1 MSICSNTLVCATTLC
16 ALLFTACGI
25 DERVAEEEDTARTSN
40 SACAEQVRRLFERAD
55 AIADTAA
62 RIAVLEEG
70 LAAMPREGGAHCERE
85 LLVELAEL
93 HAGTGRTERLISVC
107 EAAIRPSM
115 GLDAEQ
121 TARMKMKLAQAYF
134 QAGLP
139 RSFDLAKDVFLYL
152 EEMNVRSDRMLEA
165 TDLLVRTYELTG
177 ELEECR
183 TLLTEA
189 LKKAE
194 YEQDIRWTCEL
205 LDRLGVLALRQG
217 DGAAGVALHRRSLA
231 ELARFFRNGAVRD
244 TLVRRVQ
251 QRQREG
257 ASGRTV
263 ITDTLTELLTERQ
276 HLVMRH
282 RALKLLGD
290 AHAEA
295 HAVDSAATAYAAALE
310 IDAAARI
317 AELVPPFA
325 ELGEIQFRKG
335 KVPEAVRLGE
345 QALEAAR
352 KDRDAARAKR
362 AVELLYRGYKAQGD
376 AAKALRMFEL
386 AGNYADSLN
395 NESFRMGLLK
405 NQVTYEARDD
415 SLRMSLQVAEGQRD
429 AAMARTEAR
438 TNRNRALLFG
448 GAALLLL
455 LGGAVLLLV
464 MRGRQRKK
472 ELLRQQEINER
483 LQHIDKLKD
492 QFLANTSHE
501 LRTPLNGII
510 GLSESM
516 YDGVDGEPT
525 EAMRQD
531 LAMIISSGKR
541 LSGLIND
548 ILDFSKLREK
558 DIQLATKAIDLCSV
572 VEVDLRIMTPVLEGK
587 DLKLLNTVAK
597 DLVHVLADEDRLQQ
611 ILLNLLGNAIKFTE
625 RGEIVV
631 SAEAH
636 DGMVAISVAD
646 SGIGIPAD
654 RLEAIFK
661 PFDQVD
667 GSAQRQYGGTGLGL
681 TITKQL
687 VELHGGTLT
696 ARSAVGKGS
705 IFTFTLP
712 ATREKATPMKVS
724 AALSRARTLDDSA
737 TVVRVVH
744 TKKDGAFRVL
754 VVDDEPVNRKVLVNY
769 LADGPFDVEQAASGP
784 DALELLNAHMP
795 DVVLLDVMMP
805 GMSGYE
811 TCQHI
816 REKYLS
822 SELPVIMLT
831 AKDQVNDLVQGFN
844 TGANDYLIKPVNRNE
859 LMARLKT
866 HLNLLKINNSYSR
879 FVPRDFLRSLG
890 KENIIDVQLGDQIK
904 DDITVMF
911 SDIRGYTT
919 LSESMTVDENF
930 RFLNAFMG
938 HVGPVIQKH
947 HGFVNQFLGDGLMT
961 LFQRHPEDCLRASL
975 EMHATVSDYNTR
987 RAAKGRQP
995 VRIGIGMHY
1004 GSLMMGIIGDE
1015 KRMDAGVVSDTVNT
1029 AARVEGLTKYYGASI
1044 LLSQATVE
1052 RIGDVS
1058 AYAHRFLGR
1067 VLMKGKMKPMAIYEF
1082 YGGDPPS
1089 TIDRRERTAKDFA
1102 AGLEAY
1108 YERRFAEAA
1117 KHFGKVTSI
1126 DPDDLAAQLYAG
1138 HCIRFVVHGVPEEWT
1153 GVEEMIGK

>member
-1 MSICSNTLVCATTLC
+1 MRPIPFILLFCS
-16 ALLFTACGI
+16 ALLIGCGEDQASGRS
-25 DERVAEEEDTARTSN
+25 DEGDQKTSKCAKRVRAILEE
-40 SACAEQVRRLFERAD
+40 AD
-55 AIADTAA
+55 ATRDTTA
-62 RIAVLEEG
+62 RIAVLEAG
-70 LAAMPREGGAHCERE
+70 LATMPRKGSAHCERE

-107 EAAIRPSM
+107 EAAIRPEM
-115 GLDAEQ
+115 GLDPEQ
-121 TARMKMKLAQAYF
+121 TARLKMKLARAYF

-152 EEMNVRSDRMLEA
+152 EEMNVRSDRMLDA
-165 TDLLVRTYELTG
+165 TELLVHTYELTG
-177 ELEECR
+177 ELTECR

-189 LKKAE
+189 LAKAE
-194 YEQDIRWTCEL
+194 QERDIRWTCDL
-205 LDRLGVLALRQG
+205 LDRLGTLAEKQG
-217 DGAAGVALHRRSLA
+217 DAAGGVALHQRALR
-231 ELARFFRNGAVRD
+231 ELERFFRHGAVRD

-251 QRQREG
+251 VRQREG
-257 ASGRTV
+257 SAGRTTS
-263 ITDTLTELLTERQ
+263 TDTLTELLTER
-276 HLVMRH
+276 HYLVMRH
-282 RALKLLGD
+282 RALRSLGD
-290 AHAEA
+290 GFSAMH
-295 HAVDSAATAYAAALE
+295 VLDSAAAAYTAALSLG
-310 IDAAARI
+310 ATAHI
-317 AELVPPFA
+317 AELPAPYA
-325 ELGEIQFRKG
+325 ELGEVRLLQG
-335 KVPEAVRLGE
+335 KASESVQLGE
-345 QALEAAR
+345 QALAMARAAH
-352 KDRDAARAKR
+352 DAARAKR
-362 AVELLYRGYKAQGD
+362 ATQLLYRAYKATGQP
-376 AAKALRMFEL
+376 AQALRMFEL
-386 AGNYADSLN
+386 TGQYSDSLN

-405 NQVTYEARDD
+405 NQVTYEVRDD

-429 AAMARTEAR
+429 AAVARTEAR

-472 ELLRQQEINER
+472 ELVRQQEINER

-510 GLSESM
+510 GLSESL
-516 YDGVDGEPT
+516 YDGVAGEPT
-525 EAMRQD
+525 EAMRED
-531 LAMIISSGKR
+531 LSMIISSGKR

-548 ILDFSKLREK
+548 ILDLSKLREK
-558 DIQLATKAIDLCSV
+558 DIVLARKPIDLRSV
-572 VEVDLRIMTPVLEGK
+572 VEVDLRITAPMVEGK
-587 DLKLLNTVAK
+587 EIQLMNAVAR
-597 DLVHVLADEDRLQQ
+597 DLVRVDADEDRLQQ

-625 RGEIVV
+625 RGTVTVTAQER
-631 SAEAH
+631 
-636 DGMVAISVAD
+636 DGMVAVSITD
-646 SGIGIPAD
+646 TGIGIPQD
-654 RLEAIFK
+654 KLRSIFVA
-661 PFDQVD
+661 FDQAD
-667 GSAQRQYGGTGLGL
+667 GTAQRQHGGTGLGL
-681 TITKQL
+681 SITKQL
-687 VELHGGTLT
+687 VELHGGTINVESEL
-696 ARSAVGKGS
+696 GKGS
-705 IFTFTLP
+705 VFTFTLP
-712 ATREKATPMKVS
+712 ATQAEAEPMRLS
-724 AALSRARTLDDSA
+724 TALMRVRNVAD
-737 TVVRVVH
+737 TVAPVQVVH
-744 TKKDGAFRVL
+744 AQKDGAFHVL
-754 VVDDEPVNRKVLVNY
+754 IVDDEVVNRKVLVNY
-769 LADGPFDVEQAASGP
+769 LADAPFEIHQAASGP
-784 DALELLNAHMP
+784 EALALLEKTP
-795 DVVLLDVMMP
+795 LDVVLLDVMMP

-811 TCQHI
+811 TCQRI

-831 AKDQVNDLVQGFN
+831 AKDQVNDLVEGFN

-890 KENIIDVQLGDQIK
+890 KENIIDVKLGDQIK

-961 LFQRHPEDCLRASL
+961 LFQRHPEDCLRGSL
-975 EMHATVSDYNTR
+975 EMHATVAEYNKS
-987 RAAKGRQP
+987 RAARGRLP

-1052 RIGDVS
+1052 RIGDIS
-1058 AYAHRFLGR
+1058 GYQHRFLGR

-1082 YGGDPPS
+1082 YGGDPQP
-1089 TIDRRERTAKDFA
+1089 TIDRRERTAKEFA
-1102 AGLEAY
+1102 AGLAAY

-1117 KHFGKVTSI
+1117 KHFSKVI
-1126 DPDDLAAQLYAG
+1126 DLDPEDLAAQLYTG
-1138 HCIRFVVHGVPEEWT
+1138 NCTRYIVHGVPEEWT